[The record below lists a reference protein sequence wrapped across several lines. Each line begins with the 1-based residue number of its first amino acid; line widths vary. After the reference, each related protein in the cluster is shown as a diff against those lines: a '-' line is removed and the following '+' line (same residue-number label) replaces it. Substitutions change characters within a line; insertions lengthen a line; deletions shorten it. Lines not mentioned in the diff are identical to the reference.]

1 MNVWLVVSA
10 LMFGLTFAIL
20 RNRSKIDDI
29 VSSVKKELDKRHCTH
44 ADCKGNTNR

>member
-1 MNVWLVVSA
+1 MSVWLVVSV
-10 LMFGLTFAIL
+10 LMFALTFAIL

-44 ADCKGNTNR
+44 VDCESKR